1 MMESKGG
8 QMKVN
13 VTARNAIT
21 AATFLG
27 DEETMRYAPTGLSNS
42 SNLEALIAAAQVR
55 GCQFDA

>member
-1 MMESKGG
+1 
-8 QMKVN
+8 MKVN

-42 SNLEALIAAAQVR
+42 SNLEALIAAAEVR
-55 GCQFDA
+55 GCTFEA